1 LVFVALIP
9 LARPRDI
16 RKLIERNLGE
26 LELYGDLPHHG
37 ADRVAGLAHRLRGV
51 RRDGVRV
58 LTNSRE
64 VAAFFETRHDN
75 VLDARATSRSAS
87 RHFIT
92 PAKNRSIHQVVEAMA
107 E

>member
-1 LVFVALIP
+1 MGRIVLQ
-9 LARPRDI
+9 
-16 RKLIERNLGE
+16 
-26 LELYGDLPHHG
+26 DLPI
-37 ADRVAGLAHRLRGV
+37 AFAGFAV
-51 RRDGVRV
+51 TAVRV

-92 PAKNRSIHQVVEAMA
+92 PAKNRSIHQVVQAMA